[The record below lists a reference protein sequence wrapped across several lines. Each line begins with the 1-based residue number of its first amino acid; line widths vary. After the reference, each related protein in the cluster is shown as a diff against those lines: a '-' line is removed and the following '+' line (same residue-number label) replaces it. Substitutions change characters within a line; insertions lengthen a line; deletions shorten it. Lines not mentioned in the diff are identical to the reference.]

1 MTKHSALTGLKDWI
15 DECLSTDV
23 TPLEIYTTIIE
34 TVKSNARYHEI
45 CASQSRTLIAML
57 KNNVENEIDSVSLTD
72 EGWRSIE
79 DPNFLEN
86 EKNNEDDPLT
96 YDEMIEKGYEMSG
109 EGIWFKEEKE
119 TEE

>member
-1 MTKHSALTGLKDWI
+1 MTKHSALIGLKDWI

-34 TVKSNARYHEI
+34 TVKSNARYHEV

-57 KNNVENEIDSVSLTD
+57 KNSIEDSSS
-72 EGWRSIE
+72 EWERIE
-79 DPNFLEN
+79 DPNFIEN
-86 EKNNEDDPLT
+86 ERNNEDNPLT
-96 YDEMIEKGYEMSG
+96 YDEMVEKGYEMSG

>member
-1 MTKHSALTGLKDWI
+1 MTKHSALIGLKDWI

-34 TVKSNARYHEI
+34 TVKSNARYHEV

-57 KNNVENEIDSVSLTD
+57 KNSIEDSSDVW
-72 EGWRSIE
+72 ERIE
-79 DPNFLEN
+79 DPNFIEN
-86 EKNNEDDPLT
+86 ERNNEDNPLT

-109 EGIWFKEEKE
+109 EGFWIPKENEI
-119 TEE
+119 EE

>member
-1 MTKHSALTGLKDWI
+1 MTKHRALTGLKEWI
-15 DECLSTDV
+15 DECLTTDV
-23 TPLEIYTTIIE
+23 TPLEIYTTIID
-34 TVKSNARYHEI
+34 TVKNNARYHEV

-57 KNNVENEIDSVSLTD
+57 RNNIESVSLTD

-96 YDEMIEKGYEMSG
+96 YNEMIEKGYEMSG

>member
-23 TPLEIYTTIIE
+23 TPLEIYTTIID
-34 TVKSNARYHEI
+34 TVKNNARYHEV

-57 KNNVENEIDSVSLTD
+57 KNSIEDSSDV
-72 EGWRSIE
+72 WRRIE
-79 DPNFLEN
+79 DPNFIEN
-86 EKNNEDDPLT
+86 ERNNEDNPLT
-96 YDEMIEKGYEMSG
+96 YDEMVEKGYEMSG